1 MIIPQTKVT
10 PKNDNRYDKGLI
22 ETPNTTSFWRSSTDC
37 HAFFISGLY
46 DIVRKYPTKNIPKK
60 YTI

>member
-1 MIIPQTKVT
+1 M
-10 PKNDNRYDKGLI
+10 YDKGLI